1 MQHTPEIGPAIKRE
15 RKARKLTLEQL
26 GTLSG
31 VSKSM
36 LSQIERGEANPTFA
50 VLWSLTQ
57 AMEIELSD
65 LIGNGTSV
73 AGREEIEV
81 TSVMACSPDLRPG
94 VSFESGYFQAL
105 EWRQGHGTERQVDRG
120 DHRRTS

>member
-1 MQHTPEIGPAIKRE
+1 
-15 RKARKLTLEQL
+15 
-26 GTLSG
+26 
-31 VSKSM
+31 M

-65 LIGNGTSV
+65 LICNGTSV

-81 TSVMACSPDLRPG
+81 TA
-94 VSFESGYFQAL
+94 
-105 EWRQGHGTERQVDRG
+105 
-120 DHRRTS
+120 